1 MTCPRIRRWL
11 RRGVWLVASL
21 PVVWGLVLALMPT
34 EWVRARLVSRLSLST
49 SQEASLGEVRV
60 GPLGGLHLRA
70 LTISEPGHEHQPW
83 LEVDHVVVMPR
94 LGRLLAGQLEVQTV
108 QASGVT
114 LRAERRLGGKYPFA
128 SLFEEDATKSPDQGA
143 DQERWEH
150 QYDPS
155 DVVAFELRDL
165 KATVV
170 DEPTGTRLSFT
181 EVAGRGMWRPDHA
194 TLQNMQGELNGG
206 QFELEAE
213 MERAA
218 MGPTFEVQ
226 LKARGVAIGGGM
238 NLLSYVVPILSK
250 SRGDLQGKMDLNLY
264 LRGEGDSLAALR
276 ESVVGQGAI
285 VLDPIE
291 LRDST
296 LVTELSQVL
305 KMPDRVRIGTVRS
318 DFGVV
323 KGRIISNEMVV
334 DAGGVPFVLSG
345 CTDFQGNIDYRV
357 RSQAVNDA
365 LAPYLS
371 SLPIGIN
378 DVVELRIKGTRDQ
391 MSATVEGIPLRDE
404 MGRPLSDKERI
415 REIGRVLR
423 DRLLR

>member
-1 MTCPRIRRWL
+1 M
-11 RRGVWLVASL
+11 
-21 PVVWGLVLALMPT
+21 
-34 EWVRARLVSRLSLST
+34 
-49 SQEASLGEVRV
+49 
-60 GPLGGLHLRA
+60 
-70 LTISEPGHEHQPW
+70 
-83 LEVDHVVVMPR
+83 
-94 LGRLLAGQLEVQTV
+94 
-108 QASGVT
+108 
-114 LRAERRLGGKYPFA
+114 
-128 SLFEEDATKSPDQGA
+128 
-143 DQERWEH
+143 
-150 QYDPS
+150 
-155 DVVAFELRDL
+155 
-165 KATVV
+165 V

-181 EVAGRGMWRPDHA
+181 GVSGRGMWRSDHA
-194 TLQNMQGELNGG
+194 VVQDVEGELNGG

-213 MERAA
+213 MERTSL
-218 MGPTFEVQ
+218 GPTFEVQ
-226 LKARGVAIGGGM
+226 LKARGVAIGEGM

-264 LRGEGDSLAALR
+264 LRGEGDSVAALR

-291 LRDST
+291 LRDSA

-305 KMPDRVRIGTVRS
+305 ELPDRVRIGTVRS

-357 RSQAVNDA
+357 RSQAVNEA
-365 LAPYLS
+365 IAPYLS

-378 DVVELRIKGTRDQ
+378 DVVELRIKGTREK

-404 MGRPLSDKERI
+404 TGRPLSDKERI